1 MYPGLSLDGILF
13 PVTGSFCAWGWKKWF
28 IFNINILHRAALNAP
43 TMQDASKRTED
54 ESYCAVKLTVPHTP
68 LWGSIRAC
76 QVKISCADTKRWIR
90 LPVSPGRTFVH
101 TTCFSRMTHTAACVR
116 SAPFVRLLNFKP
128 VFLHRHREKRGK
140 KGFWGVYPAPAL
152 SLVVFPIQQWG
163 WTESAS
169 PACCHICSA
178 LALWLAFLLQR
189 ASPNPLVLLYH
200 HLPTI
205 YSTLSNI
212 HDFVFSCPDTISPRN
227 NIYNKYF
234 FVILIPFIATEIMM
248 IEMHNYAS
256 TPFQRPMDFEFLRI
270 KVKWMKLTLWWS
282 ATNH

>member
-101 TTCFSRMTHTAACVR
+101 TTCFRRMTHTAACVR

-128 VFLHRHREKRGK
+128 VFLHRHREKRK
-140 KGFWGVYPAPAL
+140 KRLLRGVSSSCSLFGCISHPTMRLDWVCLSCMLSHLFSISPVTCILVTACIPQPPCPAL
-152 SLVVFPIQQWG
+152 PS
-163 WTESAS
+163 
-169 PACCHICSA
+169 
-178 LALWLAFLLQR
+178 
-189 ASPNPLVLLYH
+189 
-200 HLPTI
+200 
-205 YSTLSNI
+205 ST
-212 HDFVFSCPDTISPRN
+212 N
-227 NIYNKYF
+227 NI
-234 FVILIPFIATEIMM
+234 
-248 IEMHNYAS
+248 
-256 TPFQRPMDFEFLRI
+256 
-270 KVKWMKLTLWWS
+270 
-282 ATNH
+282 

>member
-76 QVKISCADTKRWIR
+76 QVEISCADTKRWIR

-101 TTCFSRMTHTAACVR
+101 TTCFRRMTHTAACVR

-128 VFLHRHREKRGK
+128 VFLHRHREKRK
-140 KGFWGVYPAPAL
+140 KQGSEGCIQLLL
-152 SLVVFPIQQWG
+152 SLWLYFPSNNEAG
-163 WTESAS
+163 LSL
-169 PACCHICSA
+169 P
-178 LALWLAFLLQR
+178 LLHAVTSVQ
-189 ASPNPLVLLYH
+189 H
-200 HLPTI
+200 
-205 YSTLSNI
+205 
-212 HDFVFSCPDTISPRN
+212 
-227 NIYNKYF
+227 
-234 FVILIPFIATEIMM
+234 
-248 IEMHNYAS
+248 
-256 TPFQRPMDFEFLRI
+256 
-270 KVKWMKLTLWWS
+270 
-282 ATNH
+282 